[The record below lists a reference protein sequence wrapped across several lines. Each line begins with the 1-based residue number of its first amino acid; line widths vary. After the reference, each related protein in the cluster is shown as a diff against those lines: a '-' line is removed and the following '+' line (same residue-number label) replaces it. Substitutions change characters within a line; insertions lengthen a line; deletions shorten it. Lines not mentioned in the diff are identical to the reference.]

1 MGYNRK
7 GESKL
12 LRLWPICLYK
22 EESQP
27 GGERRLASP
36 FAPFPAEGMA

>member
-1 MGYNRK
+1 MGCNRR

-27 GGERRLASP
+27 GGGGRLASP
-36 FAPFPAEGMA
+36 FAPFSAEGMG

>member
-1 MGYNRK
+1 MGCNRR

-12 LRLWPICLYK
+12 LRLWPIYLYK

-27 GGERRLASP
+27 GRGGHLASS
-36 FAPFPAEGMA
+36 FAPFPAEVIG